1 MLQLQSALGVVG
13 LLAIAWLVS
22 ERRAAVAW
30 KQVGLALALTIVV
43 AVLLLK
49 IPQVVA
55 AFAYVN
61 QAVGAIAAATRAGT
75 AFVFGYLGGGP
86 LPYDLKTPGAEFVL
100 AMQALPVLLVMS
112 VLTTVLFYWRVLP
125 PLVRGFSWALERTIG
140 VGGAVGLATAT
151 NIFVGHVEAPLF
163 IRPYLARLTRTE
175 LFIVMTGG
183 MAGIAGTVLVL
194 YATIL
199 GPIIPDAGAHLV
211 VASVLGAPA
220 AILISLIMVPET
232 ADRQT
237 GGDLIEP
244 EPVASSTMDAIVKGT
259 VAGLELLL
267 TIVAML
273 IVLVALVYLANAIL
287 GLLPDV
293 AGAPLSLQRMLG
305 WIMAPV
311 CWLMGIPWDQAQT
324 AGSLMGIK
332 TILNELIAYVEL
344 SKLPPDALDA
354 RSRLIMLY
362 AMCGFANF
370 GSLGIMIGGMATMV
384 PERRDDIVVARAQV
398 DRIGHARDLPDRR
411 DRRRAELRRN
421 SDTGLAA
428 ELKRTLPLVAAG
440 PCLHPREWA
449 LRLARRRRVAA
460 GRLRRVSAL
469 AALGLP
475 FQPRVARPGA
485 LEVVAHVDAQA
496 AEPVDLE
503 LDFVAVLEGM
513 QAAMVGAGREHV
525 ARLQSMDGADELDAA
540 RDFVRHVVG
549 VVVLLQRLRCSTAG
563 PAACADP

>member
-1 MLQLQSALGVVG
+1 MLQLQSAVGVAG
-13 LLAIAWLVS
+13 LIAIAWLLS
-22 ERRAAVAW
+22 ERRAAVRW
-30 KQVGLALALTIVV
+30 KQVGLALAATVV
-43 AVLLLK
+43 AAVLLLK
-49 IPQVVA
+49 IPQIVT

-61 QAVGAIAAATRAGT
+61 RAVKAISEATRAGT
-75 AFVFGYLGGGP
+75 SFVFGYLGGGP
-86 LPYDLKTPGAEFVL
+86 LPYELKTPGAEFVL

-125 PLVRGFSWALERTIG
+125 PLVRAFSWALERTIG
-140 VGGAVGLATAT
+140 VGGAVGLSTAT

-199 GPIIPDAGAHLV
+199 GPIIPDAAAHLV

-220 AILISLIMVPET
+220 AILISLVMVPET

-259 VAGLELLL
+259 VGGLELLL

-273 IVLVALVYLANAIL
+273 IVLVALVHLGNSIL
-287 GLLPDV
+287 SLLPDI
-293 AGAPLSLQRMLG
+293 AGAPLTLQRMLG

-344 SKLPPDALDA
+344 SKLGPDTLDP

-370 GSLGIMIGGMATMV
+370 GSLGIMIGGLATMV
-384 PERRDDIVVARAQV
+384 PERRDDIV
-398 DRIGHARDLPDRR
+398 
-411 DRRRAELRRN
+411 
-421 SDTGLAA
+421 S
-428 ELKRTLPLVAAG
+428 
-440 PCLHPREWA
+440 
-449 LRLARRRRVAA
+449 
-460 GRLRRVSAL
+460 
-469 AALGLP
+469 LGLKSI
-475 FQPRVARPGA
+475 VSGTLATCVIGAIVGA
-485 LEVVAHVDAQA
+485 LSS
-496 AEPVDLE
+496 P
-503 LDFVAVLEGM
+503 
-513 QAAMVGAGREHV
+513 
-525 ARLQSMDGADELDAA
+525 
-540 RDFVRHVVG
+540 
-549 VVVLLQRLRCSTAG
+549 
-563 PAACADP
+563 